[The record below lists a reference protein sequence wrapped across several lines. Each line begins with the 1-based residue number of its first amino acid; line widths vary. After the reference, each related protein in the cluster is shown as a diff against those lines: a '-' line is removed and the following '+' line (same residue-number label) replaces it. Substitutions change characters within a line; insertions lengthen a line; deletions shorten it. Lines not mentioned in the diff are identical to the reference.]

1 MDYSHPPRRVA
12 RVYADRVWSSVVMGD
27 SSSSSPASYIRMVQ
41 HLIEKCLLFHMS
53 KEECVEALSKH
64 ANIKPVITATV
75 WAELEK
81 ENKEFFEAYSKNRE
95 ESVME
100 MRSMQ
105 MIRTTL
111 TRMASR
117 DPDEDED

>member
-1 MDYSHPPRRVA
+1 MLKLP
-12 RVYADRVWSSVVMGD
+12 
-27 SSSSSPASYIRMVQ
+27 
-41 HLIEKCLLFHMS
+41 
-53 KEECVEALSKH
+53 
-64 ANIKPVITATV
+64 V

-81 ENKEFFEAYSKNRE
+81 ENTEFFEAYSKNRE

-100 MRSMQ
+100 MRTMQ
-105 MIRTTL
+105 MIRTML

>member
-1 MDYSHPPRRVA
+1 
-12 RVYADRVWSSVVMGD
+12 MGD
-27 SSSSSPASYIRMVQ
+27 SSSSSASYIRMVI
-41 HLIEKCLLFHMS
+41 HEEKKKPNPPPPFLTDLLFS
-53 KEECVEALSKH
+53 F
-64 ANIKPVITATV
+64 PV

-100 MRSMQ
+100 MRTVQ
-105 MIRTTL
+105 MIRTVL